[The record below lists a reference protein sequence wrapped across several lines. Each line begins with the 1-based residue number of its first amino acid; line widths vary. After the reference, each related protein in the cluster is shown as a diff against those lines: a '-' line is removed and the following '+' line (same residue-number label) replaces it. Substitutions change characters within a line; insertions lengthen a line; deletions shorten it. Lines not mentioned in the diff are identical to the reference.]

1 MSIAMNPHPMVQFLQ
16 KPASEFTKED
26 ILRYVEENQI
36 EMVNFR
42 YVAGDGRLKTLNFVV
57 NDLDYLKTVL
67 NCGERVDGS
76 SLFKNLDAG
85 ASDLYVIPRYR
96 TAYLNPFAEI
106 PTVDI
111 LCSYYDKDGNPFE
124 SDPAYVMRR
133 AGEVMKEK
141 TGFEFYCMGELEYY
155 VIGPEDELFKADDQ
169 RGYHE
174 SSPYTKFEN
183 LRKEAMLAMASCGCR
198 IKYGHSEVGNF
209 SMEGKNYEQN
219 EIEFLPC
226 PLEDAADQ
234 LIIGQWILRTMA
246 YQQGLLVTF
255 SPKITVGK
263 AGSGMHIHTAI
274 MKDGV
279 NQMLDA
285 NRKLSDTAK
294 RAIAGYL
301 DCAAS
306 LTAFGNTNP
315 MSYFRLVPH
324 QEAPTNICW
333 GDRNRSALVRVPLGW
348 ETDRNMAANA
358 NPLEPK
364 EAPSYVNKQTAEF
377 RAPDGSAN
385 VYLLIAGL
393 CVAARHGFEM
403 ENALQFAADNYVDV
417 NIFHEENKEKAKKY
431 RQLPVCCED
440 SADCLAAQRE
450 VFEKYG
456 VFSKSLIDGIIKMLK
471 DYKDKNLR
479 AEVSKSPTKMMELV
493 ERYMHC

>member
-1 MSIAMNPHPMVQFLQ
+1 MNPHPLVQFLQ

-26 ILRYVEENQI
+26 ILRYIEENQI
-36 EMVNFR
+36 EMINFR
-42 YVAGDGRLKTLNFVV
+42 YVAGDCRLKTLNFVV
-57 NDLDYLKTVL
+57 NDLDYVKTIL
-67 NCGERVDGS
+67 SCGERVDGS

-106 PTVDI
+106 PTLDL

-141 TGFEFYCMGELEYY
+141 TGYEFWCMGELEYY
-155 VIGPEDELFKADDQ
+155 VVGEEDTLFQADDQ

-174 SSPYTKFEN
+174 SSPFTKFEDF
-183 LRKEAMLAMASCGCR
+183 RKEAMLAMASCGCR

-209 SMEGKNYEQN
+209 SQDGKNYEQN
-219 EIEFLPC
+219 EVEFLPC

-234 LIIGQWILRTMA
+234 LIIAKWILRTMA
-246 YQQGLLVTF
+246 YQHGLLVTF

-274 MKDGV
+274 MKDGQ
-279 NQMLDA
+279 NQMLNA
-285 NRKLSDTAK
+285 EHKLSDVAK
-294 RAIAGYL
+294 TAIAGYL
-301 DCAAS
+301 DLAAS

-348 ETDRNMAANA
+348 TSGRDMCREA
-358 NPLEPK
+358 NPLEG
-364 EAPSYVNKQTAEF
+364 PSQVDTTEKQTVEM
-377 RAPDGSAN
+377 RSPDGSADL
-385 VYLLIAGL
+385 YFLMAGL
-393 CVAARHGFEM
+393 CVACRYGLEQESSAEIA
-403 ENALQFAADNYVDV
+403 NNTYVDGDIHSEQ
-417 NIFHEENKEKAKKY
+417 N
-431 RQLPVCCED
+431 RQLLERLEQLPTCCVE
-440 SADCLAAQRE
+440 SADWLEKQRE
-450 VFEKYG
+450 AFEAKN
-456 VFSKSLIDGIIKMLK
+456 VFSPRTIDGIIRTLRGM
-471 DYKDKNLR
+471 DDKGLLERLQGNK
-479 AEVSKSPTKMMELV
+479 AELQKLV
-493 ERYMHC
+493 ERYFHCG

>member
-1 MSIAMNPHPMVQFLQ
+1 MSIAMNPHPLVQFLQ

-26 ILRYVEENQI
+26 ILRYIEENRI
-36 EMVNFR
+36 EMINFR

-57 NDLDYLKTVL
+57 NDLEYVKTIL
-67 NCGERVDGS
+67 ACGERVDGS

-96 TAYLNPFAEI
+96 TAYINPFAEI
-106 PTVDI
+106 PTLDI

-133 AGEVMKEK
+133 AGEVMQEK

-155 VIGPEDELFKADDQ
+155 VIGPEDSLFKADDQ

-174 SSPYTKFEN
+174 SSPYTKFESF
-183 LRKEAMLAMASCGCR
+183 RKDAMLAMASCGCR

-209 SMEGKNYEQN
+209 SMDGKNYEQN

-246 YQQGLLVTF
+246 YEHGLLVTF

-274 MKDGV
+274 MKDGK

-285 NRKLSDTAK
+285 GRKLSDTAK
-294 RAIAGYL
+294 HAIAGYL

-348 ETDRNMAANA
+348 ETDRNMAVNA
-358 NPLEPK
+358 NPLEAK
-364 EAPSYVNKQTAEF
+364 VAPVYANKQTAEF

-417 NIFHEENKEKAKKY
+417 NIFSDENKEKAKKY

-440 SADCLAAQRE
+440 SADCLAEKRE
-450 VFEKYG
+450 VYEKYG
-456 VFSKSLIDGIIKMLK
+456 VFSKGLIDGIIKMLK

-479 AEVSKSPTKMMELV
+479 EEVARKPEKMMELV
-493 ERYMHC
+493 ERFMHC

>member
-1 MSIAMNPHPMVQFLQ
+1 MSIAMNPHHLVQFLQ
-16 KPASEFTKED
+16 KPASEFTKAD
-26 ILRYVEENQI
+26 LLRYIEENQI
-36 EMVNFR
+36 QMVNFR

-57 NDLDYLKTVL
+57 NDLKYIDTILS
-67 NCGERVDGS
+67 CGERVDGS

-85 ASDLYVIPRYR
+85 ASDLYVIPRYK
-96 TAYLNPFAEI
+96 TAYMNPCSEV
-106 PTVDI
+106 PTLDI
-111 LCSYYDKDGNPFE
+111 LCSYYDKNGNPFE
-124 SDPAYVMRR
+124 SDPAYVMNR
-133 AGEVMKEK
+133 AGQVMKEK

-155 VIGPEDELFKADDQ
+155 VVGEEDTLFQADDQ

-174 SSPYTKFEN
+174 SSPFTKFEDF
-183 LRKEAMLAMASCGCR
+183 RKNAMLAMAQCGCR

-209 SMEGKNYEQN
+209 CMDGKNYEQN

-226 PLEDAADQ
+226 PLDEAADQ

-246 YQQGLLVTF
+246 YQYGLLVTF

-274 MKDGV
+274 MKDGK
-279 NQMLDA
+279 NMMLNA
-285 NRKLSDTAK
+285 ERKLSDVAK
-294 RAIAGYL
+294 HAIAGYIDL
-301 DCAAS
+301 AAS

-348 ETDRNMAANA
+348 ETTRNMAANC
-358 NPLEPK
+358 NPLEPQV
-364 EAPSYVNKQTAEF
+364 APQYDNKQTAEF

-417 NIFHEENKEKAKKY
+417 NIFNAENKEKANKY
-431 RQLPVCCED
+431 KQLPVCCED
-440 SADCLAAQRE
+440 SADCLAAQRSVYE
-450 VFEKYG
+450 QYG
-456 VFSKSLIDGIIKMLK
+456 VFSPALIDGIIASLK
-471 DYKDKNLR
+471 SFHDKNLR
-479 AEVSKSPTKMMELV
+479 EEVGKDNERMMELV
-493 ERYMHC
+493 NRFMHC

>member
-1 MSIAMNPHPMVQFLQ
+1 MNISMNPHPLVQFLQ

-26 ILRYVEENQI
+26 ILRFIEENQI

-57 NDLDYLKTVL
+57 NDLDYIKTIL
-67 NCGERVDGS
+67 DCGERVDGS
-76 SLFKNLDAG
+76 SLFRNLDAG

-96 TAYLNPFAEI
+96 TAYMNPFAER
-106 PTVDI
+106 PTLDL

-133 AGEVMKEK
+133 AAEVMREK
-141 TGFEFYCMGELEYY
+141 TGFDFYCMGELEYY
-155 VIGPEDELFKADDQ
+155 VIGPEDSLFKADDQ

-183 LRKEAMLAMASCGCR
+183 FRKEAMMAMAACGCR

-209 SMEGKNYEQN
+209 SMDGKNYEQN

-226 PLEDAADQ
+226 PMEEAADQ
-234 LIIGQWILRTMA
+234 LIIGKWILRTMA
-246 YQQGLLVTF
+246 YEQGLLVTF

-274 MKDGV
+274 MKDGK

-285 NRKLSDTAK
+285 KRNLSDTAK
-294 RAIAGYL
+294 KAIAGYL

-348 ETDRNMAANA
+348 ETSKNMAVNA
-358 NPLEPK
+358 NPLEK
-364 EAPSYVNKQTAEF
+364 KVKPSYLNKQTAEF

-385 VYLLIAGL
+385 VYLLVAGL

-403 ENALQFAADNYVDV
+403 KNNLKFAEDNYVDV
-417 NIFHEENKEKAKKY
+417 NIFNEANKEKAKKY

-440 SADCLAAQRE
+440 SAECLKQQRAVYE
-450 VFEKYG
+450 QYG
-456 VFSKSLIDGIIKMLK
+456 VFSKGLIDGIIGSLK
-471 DYKDKNLR
+471 AFNDKKLR
-479 AEVSKSPTKMMELV
+479 EQVAKSPTKMLELV
-493 ERYMHC
+493 EKYMHC

>member
-1 MSIAMNPHPMVQFLQ
+1 MNPHPLVQFLQ

-26 ILRYVEENQI
+26 ILRYIEENQI

-57 NDLDYLKTVL
+57 NDLDYVKTIL
-67 NCGERVDGS
+67 SCGERVDGS

-106 PTVDI
+106 PTLDL

-141 TGFEFYCMGELEYY
+141 TGYEFWCMGELEYY
-155 VIGPEDELFKADDQ
+155 VVGEEDTLFQADDQ

-174 SSPYTKFEN
+174 SSPFTKFEDF
-183 LRKEAMLAMASCGCR
+183 RKEAMLAMASCGCR

-209 SMEGKNYEQN
+209 SQDGKNYEQN
-219 EIEFLPC
+219 EVEFLPC

-234 LIIGQWILRTMA
+234 LIIAKWILRTMA
-246 YQQGLLVTF
+246 YQHGLLVTF

-274 MKDGV
+274 MKDGK

-285 NRKLSDTAK
+285 GHKLSDVAK
-294 RAIAGYL
+294 TAIAGYL
-301 DCAAS
+301 DLAAS

-348 ETDRNMAANA
+348 ETTKNMAVDAN
-358 NPLEPK
+358 PK
-364 EAPSYVNKQTAEF
+364 EAKLGGRSLRGGPSWF
-377 RAPDGSAN
+377 RNEGRFAVRCRQLCGCEHLQRREQGKGKKIPPAACLLRGFGRLPAGSACRLRRIRRVQQEPDRRLN
-385 VYLLIAGL
+385 
-393 CVAARHGFEM
+393 
-403 ENALQFAADNYVDV
+403 QFAQGLQGQGA
-417 NIFHEENKEKAKKY
+417 
-431 RQLPVCCED
+431 
-440 SADCLAAQRE
+440 S
-450 VFEKYG
+450 
-456 VFSKSLIDGIIKMLK
+456 
-471 DYKDKNLR
+471 
-479 AEVSKSPTKMMELV
+479 
-493 ERYMHC
+493 

>member
-1 MSIAMNPHPMVQFLQ
+1 MSIPMNPHPVVQFLQ
-16 KPASEFTKED
+16 KPAASFTRQD
-26 ILRYVEENQI
+26 ILRFIKENKI

-57 NDLDYLKTVL
+57 NDLDYIDTILR
-67 NCGERVDGS
+67 CGERVDGS

-96 TAYLNPFAEI
+96 TAYMNPFAER
-106 PTVDI
+106 PTLDL
-111 LCSYYDKDGNPFE
+111 LCSYYDKDGKPFE
-124 SDPAYVMRR
+124 SDPAYVMHR
-133 AGEVMKEK
+133 AAEVMKEK

-155 VIGPEDELFKADDQ
+155 VIGPEDALFKADDQ

-183 LRKEAMLAMASCGCR
+183 FRKEAMLAMAACGCR

-209 SMEGKNYEQN
+209 SMDGKNYEQN

-226 PLEDAADQ
+226 PMEEAADQ
-234 LIIGQWILRTMA
+234 LIIGKWILRTMA
-246 YQQGLLVTF
+246 YEQGLLVTF

-274 MKDGV
+274 MKNDK

-285 NRKLSDTAK
+285 TRKLSDTAK
-294 RAIAGYL
+294 KAIAGYL

-348 ETDRNMAANA
+348 ETDKNMAANA
-358 NPLEPK
+358 NPVERKVKPN
-364 EAPSYVNKQTAEF
+364 YRNKQTAEF

-385 VYLLIAGL
+385 VYLLVAGL

-403 ENALQFAADNYVDV
+403 KNSLKFAKDNYVDV
-417 NIFHEENKEKAKKY
+417 NIFHAENKDKAKKY
-431 RQLPVCCED
+431 KQLPVCCED
-440 SADCLAAQRE
+440 SAECLQKQRA
-450 VFEKYG
+450 VYEKYG
-456 VFSKSLIDGIIKMLK
+456 VFSKGLIDGIINTLK
-471 DYKDKNLR
+471 SYNDKKLR
-479 AEVSKSPTKMMELV
+479 EQVAKSPTKMLELV
-493 ERYMHC
+493 EMYMHC

>member
-1 MSIAMNPHPMVQFLQ
+1 MNPHPLVQFLQ

-26 ILRYVEENQI
+26 ILRYIEENQI
-36 EMVNFR
+36 EMINFR

-57 NDLDYLKTVL
+57 NDLDYVKTIL
-67 NCGERVDGS
+67 SCGERVDGS

-106 PTVDI
+106 PTLDL

-141 TGFEFYCMGELEYY
+141 TGYEFWCMGELEYY
-155 VIGPEDELFKADDQ
+155 VVGEEDTLFQADDQ

-174 SSPYTKFEN
+174 SSPFTKFEDF
-183 LRKEAMLAMASCGCR
+183 RKEAMLAMASCGCR

-209 SMEGKNYEQN
+209 SQDGKNYEQN
-219 EIEFLPC
+219 EVEFLPC

-234 LIIGQWILRTMA
+234 LIIAKWILRTMA
-246 YQQGLLVTF
+246 YQHGLLVTF

-274 MKDGV
+274 MKDGK

-285 NRKLSDTAK
+285 EHKLSDVAK
-294 RAIAGYL
+294 TAIAGYL
-301 DCAAS
+301 DLAAS

-348 ETDRNMAANA
+348 ETTKNMAADA
-358 NPLEPK
+358 NPK
-364 EAPSYVNKQTAEF
+364 EAKLAPDYSNKQTAEF

-385 VYLLIAGL
+385 IYLLVAGL

-403 ENALQFAADNYVDV
+403 KDALQFAADNYVDV
-417 NIFHEENKEKAKKY
+417 NIFSDENKEKAKKY

-440 SADCLAAQRE
+440 SADCLQAQRSVYE
-450 VFEKYG
+450 EYG
-456 VFSKSLIDGIIKMLK
+456 VFSKGLIDGLINSLK
-471 DYKDKNLR
+471 EFKDKGLR
-479 AEVSKSPTKMMELV
+479 EEVAKNPAKMEELV
-493 ERYMHC
+493 KRFMHC